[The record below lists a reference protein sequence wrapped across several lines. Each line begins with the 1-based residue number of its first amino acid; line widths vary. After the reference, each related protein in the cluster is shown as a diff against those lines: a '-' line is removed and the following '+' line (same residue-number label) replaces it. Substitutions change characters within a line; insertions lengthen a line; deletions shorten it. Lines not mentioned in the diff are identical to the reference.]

1 MLPPQLSTKEQRRA
15 EQRRERRLSNFQQV
29 WELHEQGWSAPA
41 IASQVG
47 IGRTSVFRYL
57 RSSTFPERRGR
68 SDCGRSLLD
77 PYKDYLL
84 QRWNDGCQE
93 VLQLFG
99 EIQQR
104 GYPGS
109 YDTVARYA
117 RR

>member
-1 MLPPQLSTKEQRRA
+1 M
-15 EQRRERRLSNFQQV
+15 
-29 WELHEQGWSAPA
+29 
-41 IASQVG
+41 
-47 IGRTSVFRYL
+47 FRYL
-57 RSSTFPERRGR
+57 SSSTFPERKGR

-84 QRWNDGCQE
+84 QRWNDGYQD
-93 VLQLFG
+93 VLRLFG

-117 RR
+117 RRLRSSQGLQQRPRHSTRAAAKSE